1 VSVPLARPLRRWML
15 LVAAVT
21 VVAVPRPAGA
31 QPAGDQ
37 EQADREVAEASAIL
51 EQATDRAQEAAARYA
66 AADAALPD
74 ARARL
79 DVARGEVVAAR
90 VRARSAEREADRA
103 KEELDIADARFD
115 DSVVAV
121 EQARDEVAM
130 FAAAAYKGSRLSGVN
145 LMLHARGPAEAVE
158 RLGYLDHVAGVE
170 QAAIDG
176 LTSARLAARDAQNE
190 AAVASDEA
198 DAARLATA
206 DALARAETAEV
217 AAEEAADEAAAL
229 VDARADAL
237 AIAEAERDESLVRYE
252 EAEAEAARV
261 ADELRAWE
269 ASQQAPPPA
278 SSSSNAVSGFLMP
291 TGGWQSSPF
300 GMRFDP
306 FFGVWQLH
314 SGVDIA
320 APGGTPIHA
329 VADGTVIRAGWN
341 GGYGNFTC
349 LSHGTYHGQGLS
361 TCYAHQSEILVWEGQ
376 SVRRGEAIGRVGTT
390 GASTGDHLH
399 FEVRLDGN
407 PTDPVPFLPSF

>member
-1 VSVPLARPLRRWML
+1 VPTVSVPLRRWML

-37 EQADREVAEASAIL
+37 EQADREVAEAAAIL
-51 EQATDRAQEAAARYA
+51 EQATDRAQAAAARYS
-66 AADAALPD
+66 AADAALPG
-74 ARARL
+74 AQARL
-79 DVARGEVVAAR
+79 DEARGEVVAAG
-90 VRARSAEREADRA
+90 VRARSAGREADLA
-103 KEELDIADARFD
+103 LEELDVADARFD

-121 EQARDEVAM
+121 EQARDEVAK

-145 LMLHARGPAEAVE
+145 LMLHADGPAEAVE

-170 QAAIDG
+170 QAAIDA
-176 LTSARLAARDAQNE
+176 LTGARLAARDAQNG
-190 AAVASDEA
+190 AVVAHDAA

-217 AAEEAADEAAAL
+217 AAEQAAGEAAAL
-229 VDARADAL
+229 VDTRADAL
-237 AIAEAERDESLVRYE
+237 AIAEAERDESLLRYE

-269 ASQQAPPPA
+269 ASQPAPPPA
-278 SSSSNAVSGFLMP
+278 SSSHPVSGFLMP

-306 FFGVWQLH
+306 FFGVWQMH

-320 APGGTPIHA
+320 APGGAPIHA

-349 LSHGTYHGQGLS
+349 LGHGTYHGQGLS

-376 SVRRGEAIGRVGTT
+376 PVRRGEAIGRVGTT

-407 PTDPVPFLPSF
+407 PTDPIPFLPSF